1 MPSLF
6 SRFFRHIPRPEAR
19 AVLVSLSVGVLMLGV
34 KFLAYYYTRSAAILS
49 DALEGIVNIAAA
61 GFATFALSTAHR
73 PADVDH
79 PYGHGKIEFLS
90 AAFEGGMIILAALL
104 IFGESVL
111 EIWRIHQGAHTVA
124 RLEAGAFLVAVAM
137 AVHGLLGG
145 YLIQAG
151 KRVESMTIEADGW
164 HLLSDAAS
172 SAAALVA
179 LLVVKMTGWL
189 YADPIGALV
198 IGLYI
203 THTGYKLLRRS
214 AAGLM
219 DEQDFSDQKLLIG
232 ILDAQG
238 AEDLFVSQAA
248 PSPQRPLSLGRF
260 SSDGAQHLGHPA
272 RPRRRQHNR
281 IRNRTSPPQRQ
292 RHRPHRTLPGQRL
305 RQLRHPR
312 RPPHLPR
319 IAAGPKGR
327 AFSIHYRSPDP
338 ANTPDSIQHGTTS
351 IFWNFNFS

>member
-19 AVLVSLSVGVLMLGV
+19 AILVSLCVGIAMLGV

-61 GFATFALSTAHR
+61 GFAAFALSTAHR

-104 IFGESVL
+104 IFGESVV
-111 EIWRIHQGAHTVA
+111 EIWRIHRGAHTVA

-137 AVHGLLGG
+137 AVHGLLGT

-151 KRVESMTIEADGW
+151 KRVESMTLEADGW

-172 SAAALVA
+172 SAAALIA
-179 LLVVKMTGWL
+179 LLVVKTTGWL
-189 YADPIGALV
+189 YADPLGALV

-219 DEQDFSDQKLLIG
+219 DEQDFSDQKLLSS
-232 ILDAQG
+232 ILDAHVGPNGKEPRICSYHKLRHRHSGRYHWVDFHLMVPNTWDIQRGHAVASTIEYEIEQALHSGNATAHIEPCQDKDCPNCTTQG
-238 AEDLFVSQAA
+238 V
-248 PSPQRPLSLGRF
+248 
-260 SSDGAQHLGHPA
+260 HPA
-272 RPRRRQHNR
+272 
-281 IRNRTSPPQRQ
+281 SP
-292 RHRPHRTLPGQRL
+292 
-305 RQLRHPR
+305 
-312 RPPHLPR
+312 
-319 IAAGPKGR
+319 A
-327 AFSIHYRSPDP
+327 
-338 ANTPDSIQHGTTS
+338 
-351 IFWNFNFS
+351 